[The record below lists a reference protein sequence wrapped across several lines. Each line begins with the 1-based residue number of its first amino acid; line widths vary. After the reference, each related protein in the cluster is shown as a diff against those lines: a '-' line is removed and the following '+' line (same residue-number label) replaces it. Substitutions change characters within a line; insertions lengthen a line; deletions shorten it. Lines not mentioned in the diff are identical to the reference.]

1 MDDLLTKYADKL
13 IQAGLAAPE
22 GPGAPLIG
30 GLDHTLVWNRQA
42 PEISVLTGVFDHLNI
57 NSLVH
62 LRPGPPYDRIIGFLA
77 DRALKGS
84 GRITPGDCETRTF
97 LHDLPVADRYEV
109 TAIVDALSRR
119 KTVIVQSAKTETTSP
134 EQDGTSPGLDGT
146 SLWPAGISPG
156 PAETS
161 PGSGGTFPGPAVLA
175 PGTVTPEQGFVHVS
189 SVCFAC
195 FVKFLSDYLW
205 ILKTGR
211 TDPEMDTVYQ
221 QILPFLEESGPG
233 TSHSPSAHLMQG
245 PFTDE
250 AQVTAAMSQAGKRVV
265 ADRLV
270 DSFFGNVSYCLN
282 EILYISQTGAAL
294 DELDG
299 CIDPVPLDGSTSA
312 GITASSELSAHLE
325 IIARTG
331 CRAILH
337 GHPRFSVILSMDC
350 DPDRK
355 AACQFN
361 TRCHTHC
368 PAPRRIGNIPIVPGE
383 VGTGPFGLCHTLPSA
398 CERSDTV
405 IVYGHGVFTTGDTD
419 FVQAFSHMTAVET
432 LCKRHYLDQV
442 KQLTHRSQRNHLS

>member
-13 IQAGLAAPE
+13 IQAGLAVPD

-42 PEISVLTGVFDHLNI
+42 PEIPVLTTVFEHLNI

-119 KTVIVQSAKTETTSP
+119 KTVIVHSRKTEKTSP
-134 EQDGTSPGLDGT
+134 WQDGTSPGLDGT
-146 SLWPAGISPG
+146 SLG

-161 PGSGGTFPGPAVLA
+161 PGSGGTFPGPAVIA

-233 TSHSPSAHLMQG
+233 PSHSPGAHLMQG

-250 AQVTAAMSQAGKRVV
+250 TQVTAAMSQAGKQVV

-282 EILYISQTGAAL
+282 DILYISQTGAAL

-299 CIDPVPLDGSTSA
+299 CIDPVPLDGYTSA

-325 IIARTG
+325 IITRTG

-355 AACQFN
+355 AACEFN

-368 PAPRRIGNIPIVPGE
+368 PVSRRIGNIPIVPGE

-398 CERSDTV
+398 CETSDTV

-419 FVQAFSHMTAVET
+419 FVQAFSHMTAVEN

>member
-1 MDDLLTKYADKL
+1 MDDLLAKYADKL
-13 IQAGLAAPE
+13 IHAGLAAPE
-22 GPGAPLIG
+22 GPQAPLIG
-30 GLDHTLVWNRQA
+30 GLDRALAWNRQA
-42 PEISVLTGVFDHLNI
+42 PEIPVSTGVFERLNI
-57 NSLVH
+57 NSLIH

-97 LHDLPVADRYEV
+97 LHDLPVADRYDIRP
-109 TAIVDALSRR
+109 IVERLSQR
-119 KTVIVQSAKTETTSP
+119 KTVIVQPRVSE
-134 EQDGTSPGLDGT
+134 DT
-146 SLWPAGISPG
+146 SL
-156 PAETS
+156 
-161 PGSGGTFPGPAVLA
+161 GPAVIA

-195 FVKFLSDYLW
+195 FVKFLSDHLW
-205 ILKTGR
+205 ILKTGQ
-211 TDPEMDTVYQ
+211 TDPEMDAVYQ
-221 QILPFLEESGPG
+221 KILPFLKESGPDK
-233 TSHSPSAHLMQG
+233 SHAKPYCLMQG
-245 PFTDE
+245 PFTDDVQ
-250 AQVTAAMSQAGKRVV
+250 AAAAMSQAGKQVV

-282 EILYISQTGAAL
+282 HILYISQTGAAL

-350 DPDRK
+350 DPDQK
-355 AACQFN
+355 SACAFN
-361 TRCHTHC
+361 TRCHTRC
-368 PAPRRIGNIPIVPGE
+368 PKSRHIGNIPIVPGE

-398 CERSDTV
+398 CEMSETV
-405 IVYGHGVFTTGDTD
+405 IVYGHGVFATSDTD
-419 FVQAFSHMTAVET
+419 FIRAFSQMTAVENM
-432 LCKRHYLDQV
+432 CKRHYLDQV
-442 KQLTHRSQRNHLS
+442 TQLTYCSQRNHLS

>member
-1 MDDLLTKYADKL
+1 MDDLIRKYADKL
-13 IQAGLAAPE
+13 IHAGLAVSE

-30 GLDHTLVWNRQA
+30 GLDKALVWNRRA
-42 PEISVLTGVFDHLNI
+42 PEIPVLTTVFEHLNI

-62 LRPGPPYDRIIGFLA
+62 LRPGPPYDRIIGFLS

-84 GRITPGDCETRTF
+84 GRITPGDCESRTF
-97 LHDLPVADRYEV
+97 LHDLPVADRYE
-109 TAIVDALSRR
+109 AAPIVDALSRR
-119 KTVIVQSAKTETTSP
+119 KTVIIQSRKTETTSP
-134 EQDGTSPGLDGT
+134 
-146 SLWPAGISPG
+146 
-156 PAETS
+156 
-161 PGSGGTFPGPAVLA
+161 GPAVIV

-211 TDPEMDTVYQ
+211 TDPEMDAVYQ

-233 TSHSPSAHLMQG
+233 AGHGIAHLVQG
-245 PFTDE
+245 PFSDDT
-250 AQVTAAMSQAGKRVV
+250 QVTEAMSQAGKQVV
-265 ADRLV
+265 AHGLV

-282 EILYISQTGAAL
+282 HILYISQTGAAL
-294 DELDG
+294 DELAG
-299 CIDPVPLDGSTSA
+299 CIDPVPLDGSSSA

-350 DPDRK
+350 DPDQK
-355 AACQFN
+355 AACAFN

-368 PAPRRIGNIPIVPGE
+368 PVPRHIGTIPIVPGE
-383 VGTGPFGLCHTLPSA
+383 VGTGPFGLCHTLPNA
-398 CERSDTV
+398 FDTSDTV
-405 IVYGHGVFTTGDTD
+405 IVYGHGVFATGDVD
-419 FVQAFSHMTAVET
+419 FIPAFSHMTAVET
-432 LCKRHYLDQV
+432 LCKNHYLDQV
-442 KQLTHRSQRNHLS
+442 TQLTQRTRKSEMS